1 MFSTRTALST
11 LRPSLAAASQRPR
24 RSIPRRTFVSSTIHG
39 LSEGFLDL
47 AIALPFPPEW
57 PPYSCT
63 IILVTVVTR
72 LAFTVPF
79 SVWAKNRQ
87 WRAEHLA
94 IPQLKSEMPAI
105 HKEVQQHMKKDGFR
119 GDKDAVI
126 AEINKRSR
134 VIAAQRRKTLLAEY
148 NASPIPTIAM
158 PILTQLPLFV
168 GTSMVLS
175 DATRSA
181 GTVLDS
187 ETFLTLT
194 SLAHPDATLTLPI
207 VLGMI
212 TLANVESSRWFVSAE
227 VLQREQQVAKWTAER
242 RARGENVLEPRRIYQ
257 TALRIM
263 SVGRIL
269 IAAMVPGGI
278 QLYWVTSATFGLLQ
292 SWILDYWDMRRRKR
306 SSAIAGKEGPSV

>member
-11 LRPSLAAASQRPR
+11 LRPSLAASSRRSQRPL
-24 RSIPRRTFVSSTIHG
+24 PRRTFVSSTIHG

-57 PPYSCT
+57 PPYSCS

-87 WRAEHLA
+87 WRAENVVV
-94 IPQLKSEMPAI
+94 PQLKSEMPVI
-105 HKEVQQHMKKDGFR
+105 HKQVQQDMKRDGFR
-119 GDKDAVI
+119 GDKEAVI

-134 VIAAQRRKTLLAEY
+134 PVAAERRKRLLRAHSC
-148 NASPIPTIAM
+148 SPIPTIAL
-158 PILTQLPLFV
+158 PIVTQLPLFV

-175 DATRSA
+175 HAARAPTPFDAEA
-181 GTVLDS
+181 
-187 ETFLTLT
+187 FFTLT
-194 SLAHPDATLTLPI
+194 SLAHADATLTLPI
-207 VLGMI
+207 MLGMI
-212 TLANVESSRWFVSAE
+212 TLANVESARWFVSAE
-227 VLQREQQVAKWTAER
+227 ALEREQRVARWTAER

-257 TALRIM
+257 TSLRIM
-263 SVGRIL
+263 AVARIL
-269 IAAMVPGGI
+269 IAAMVPGCI

-292 SWILDYWDMRRRKR
+292 SWALDYWDMRRRAR
-306 SSAIAGKEGPSV
+306 SVGAGKEGSSV

>member
-11 LRPSLAAASQRPR
+11 LRPSLVATARRPR
-24 RSIPRRTFVSSTIHG
+24 HQLPRRTFVSSTIHN

-87 WRAEHLA
+87 WRAEH
-94 IPQLKSEMPAI
+94 IVVPKLKSEMPAI
-105 HKEVQQHMKKDGFR
+105 HKQVQQQMKQAGFR

-134 VIAAQRRKTLLAEY
+134 VVAAQRRKALLAEHHC
-148 NASPIPTIAM
+148 SPTPTIAM
-158 PILTQLPLFV
+158 PIVTQLPLFV

-175 DATRSA
+175 HASA
-181 GTVLDS
+181 APTVLDS
-187 ETFLTLT
+187 EAFFTLT
-194 SLAHPDATLTLPI
+194 SLSHADSTLTLPI
-207 VLGMI
+207 LLGMI

-227 VLQREQQVAKWTAER
+227 VLEREQRVARWTAER
-242 RARGENVLEPRRIYQ
+242 RARGEQVLEPRKIYQ
-257 TALRIM
+257 SALRIM

-269 IAAMVPGGI
+269 IAAMVPGSI
-278 QLYWVTSATFGLLQ
+278 QLYWVTSATFGLFQ

-306 SSAIAGKEGPSV
+306 SAITGKEGSSV

>member
-1 MFSTRTALST
+1 MFPAKAALFSI
-11 LRPSLAAASQRPR
+11 RPSLTRAVRRPP
-24 RSIPRRTFVSSTIHG
+24 RSPSRRTFVSSTVHG

-87 WRAEHLA
+87 WRAENVV
-94 IPQLKSEMPAI
+94 IPQLKEEMPGI
-105 HKEVQQHMKKDGFR
+105 HKQVQQQMKRDGFR
-119 GDKDAVI
+119 GDKEAVI

-134 VIAAQRRKTLLAEY
+134 VLAAERRKELLAQHHC
-148 NASPIPTIAM
+148 SPIPTIAM
-158 PILTQLPLFV
+158 PIVSQLPLFI

-175 DATRSA
+175 KAARA
-181 GTVLDS
+181 PTVLDS
-187 ETFLTLT
+187 EAFFTLT
-194 SLAHPDATLTLPI
+194 SLSHADSTLTLPI
-207 VLGMI
+207 MLGVI
-212 TLANVESSRWFVSAE
+212 TLANVETARWFVSAE
-227 VLQREQQVAKWTAER
+227 VLEREQQVAKWTAER
-242 RARGENVLEPRRIYQ
+242 RARGEQILEPKKIYQ
-257 TALRIM
+257 TTLRIL

-269 IAAMVPGGI
+269 IAALVPGSV

-292 SWILDYWDMRRRKR
+292 SWALDYWDLRRRKR
-306 SSAIAGKEGPSV
+306 QAGSRKEKSST